1 MIENDQK
8 QLPDNHHHNSNQQL
22 FSEESRTTTET
33 RGYRSISTSIPIASN
48 HNHIDH
54 HHKHSRRRYNRRL
67 PNKSSSCLDY
77 QYYLNRQ
84 GINANDIDTDGTS
97 KGLTEDDLRQLSPIF
112 IQQILSGA
120 CEQLEPRE
128 YIERMANPSNTFES
142 SEPTIIPISSHAPLK
157 NDNELWQGSYY
168 CIIGS
173 YVIKHLYLC
182 YSLPIFNNCR
192 FHH

>member
-48 HNHIDH
+48 HNHIGH

-67 PNKSSSCLDY
+67 PTKSSSCLDY

-128 YIERMANPSNTFES
+128 YVERMANPSNTFES